1 MTVNQI
7 YSLLNDV
14 SEQIY
19 GADAIAAED
28 LSGLISM
35 GDTVL
40 SSSTDVDKFL
50 GALVDRIGRT
60 LIRNLDLEVNYPN
73 LVSNAF
79 EFGAA
84 LQKISVQPLDAVRN
98 TAWDIGDANYVPNQY
113 AISKGN
119 VAVSIF
125 SSVDTWK
132 VRVTIP
138 DDLFKTAF
146 LSESQMAAFVDGLI
160 NSMSE
165 SMTLKLNA
173 MNKLCVNNFIGSKLA
188 SGKNVVHLVTEYNAI
203 VPQAEQIASGAE
215 LNAIYNAG
223 FLKFMGKRI
232 SDHMR
237 YMNEPNKVYNE
248 NGLVRRTAR
257 DNMHCF
263 LMSEVN
269 SAYDLYL
276 TADTFHDNLVGLP
289 FFQPV
294 TAWQASNGEGSES
307 GTVADMP
314 DFGTASTINI
324 KTSDG
329 DTVNKAGIVCALM
342 DREALGTTMYDLKSA
357 AVRND
362 EDGYTNMSTRATVGY
377 FNDLSEQGCV
387 FVLD

>member
-60 LIRNLDLEVNYPN
+60 LIRNLDLRTLIRNLDLEVNYPN

-98 TAWDIGDANYVPNQY
+98 TAWDIGDPNYTPNQY
-113 AISKGN
+113 AITKGN

-132 VRVTIP
+132 VRVSIP

-173 MNKLCVNNFIGSKLA
+173 MNKLCVNNFIGSK
-188 SGKNVVHLVTEYNAI
+188 
-203 VPQAEQIASGAE
+203 IASGSE

-329 DTVNKAGIVCALM
+329 DTVNQAGIVCALM

>member
-98 TAWDIGDANYVPNQY
+98 TAWDIGDPNYTPNQY
-113 AISKGN
+113 AITKGN

-132 VRVTIP
+132 VRVSIP

-173 MNKLCVNNFIGSKLA
+173 MNKLCVNNFIGSK
-188 SGKNVVHLVTEYNAI
+188 
-203 VPQAEQIASGAE
+203 IASGSE

-329 DTVNKAGIVCALM
+329 DTVNQAGIVCALM